1 MCHICRQLPND
12 SIKNRTISQL
22 KALNFDLTDKGEVDS
37 FLGIQIDAAED
48 ETIPMAQP
56 ALATIIRL
64 CLHTDSKQQL
74 THAVSPPLQ
83 KCEDSTPFKEEWSY
97 RSLIY
102 ILTYL
107 AHNTRPDIEYAVH

>member
-1 MCHICRQLPND
+1 
-12 SIKNRTISQL
+12 
-22 KALNFDLTDKGEVDS
+22 
-37 FLGIQIDAAED
+37 
-48 ETIPMAQP
+48 MAQP